1 MKIKLSKK
9 DIIWSYVGT
18 LMSMGANLLMLP
30 FLLYFLDEDIIG
42 LWYIFASIGALA
54 TLFDFGFSV
63 TFARNITYCWN
74 GAKELKKED
83 VAFIEDVEPDYG
95 LMKLVLATCK
105 VIYGI
110 MAGAALVLLFTLGTV
125 YIRYVSRTISGMIPG
140 IAWFIYVIAT
150 FFNLYYGYFA
160 SFLRGVGAV
169 DQANKNTV
177 FARITQIIVT
187 IILLAIGTGIIG
199 ACIGYLAYGM
209 VFRLLGKYYFY
220 KYKGLGEQLAQIKNK
235 ISKDELKEL
244 FILVWH
250 NAWRDGVISICNYFC
265 NQATIVIC
273 SLYLPLVQTGAYSI
287 GVQIASAIAQ
297 IAGTLYNAYQPEL
310 QSAYITHNIT
320 KIRGTMSVI
329 IMSFIYLFILG
340 TLGFIIVGLPLL
352 RMVKP
357 TTVVSIPVLLGLCLY
372 QFSLKF
378 RNCYTSYFAC
388 TNRILYVKGFVVSA
402 IVCFVLSFV
411 LISPF
416 NLGIRGLISAQ
427 IISQTIFNV
436 WYWPIKAHKEIGL
449 SASQMLQ
456 IGTDEIM
463 KVIKG
468 FF

>member
-1 MKIKLSKK
+1 M
-9 DIIWSYVGT
+9 
-18 LMSMGANLLMLP
+18 
-30 FLLYFLDEDIIG
+30 
-42 LWYIFASIGALA
+42 
-54 TLFDFGFSV
+54 
-63 TFARNITYCWN
+63 
-74 GAKELKKED
+74 
-83 VAFIEDVEPDYG
+83 
-95 LMKLVLATCK
+95 
-105 VIYGI
+105 
-110 MAGAALVLLFTLGTV
+110 
-125 YIRYVSRTISGMIPG
+125 
-140 IAWFIYVIAT
+140 
-150 FFNLYYGYFA
+150 
-160 SFLRGVGAV
+160 
-169 DQANKNTV
+169 
-177 FARITQIIVT
+177 
-187 IILLAIGTGIIG
+187 
-199 ACIGYLAYGM
+199 
-209 VFRLLGKYYFY
+209 
-220 KYKGLGEQLAQIKNK
+220 
-235 ISKDELKEL
+235 